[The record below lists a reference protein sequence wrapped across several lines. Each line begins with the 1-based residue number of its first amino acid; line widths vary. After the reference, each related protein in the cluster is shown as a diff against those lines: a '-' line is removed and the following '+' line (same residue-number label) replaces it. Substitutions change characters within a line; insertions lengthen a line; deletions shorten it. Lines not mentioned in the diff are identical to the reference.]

1 MDDLSKSFEIIRR
14 WDSLPDDA
22 VVSAKIAAL
31 VLGCA
36 ERTVRYNPRLPR
48 VQISSG
54 RYGFRVGGLRAIARG
69 EATA

>member
-14 WDSLPDDA
+14 WELLPDDA

-36 ERTVRYNPRLPR
+36 ERTIRYGMRLPR
-48 VQISSG
+48 VRISEG
-54 RYGFRVGGLRAIARG
+54 RYGFRVGSLRRVARG
-69 EATA
+69 EEAA